1 MPNFSTTTQKS
12 LEGGTIKDWNKIL
25 LSELFRGVWEITGGG
40 GGGLLTEADLSPSHA
55 GLLPSTG

>member
-12 LEGGTIKDWNKIL
+12 LEGGTIKDWNKIP
-25 LSELFRGVWEITGGG
+25 LSELFRGVWKITGGM
-40 GGGLLTEADLSPSHA
+40 LTEADLSPSHA